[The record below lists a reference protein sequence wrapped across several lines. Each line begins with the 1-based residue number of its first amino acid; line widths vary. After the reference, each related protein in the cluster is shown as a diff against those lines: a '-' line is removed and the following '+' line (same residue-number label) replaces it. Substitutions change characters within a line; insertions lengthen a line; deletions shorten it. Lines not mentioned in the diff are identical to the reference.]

1 MSDITATPAWSNLE
15 KLHASKADT
24 TLRELFDR
32 DADRAKKLTFD
43 AAGLHVD
50 LSKQLIDADVVDALV
65 SLADTAQLRTKID
78 AMFAGEHINDTEDRA
93 VLHTALRLPVEANLG
108 WPAVGRPPRRAT
120 TGVIRRSSAGVHIHR
135 GILRRL
141 QEAREC
147 NVPLV

>member
-93 VLHTALRLPVEANLG
+93 VLHLSL
-108 WPAVGRPPRRAT
+108 
-120 TGVIRRSSAGVHIHR
+120 IHI
-135 GILRRL
+135 
-141 QEAREC
+141 
-147 NVPLV
+147 